1 MQSAS
6 WQKKGF
12 SLLEILVVIG
22 IIGILVL
29 STLPNYRHLVSS
41 WQAESAKISLMQAE
55 LKLKKWAIAHGDYL
69 GASPSTLG
77 ITKNENYKLN
87 LKILGPEQYQL
98 NAQNKSTGK
107 IIMLDEL

>member
-41 WQAESAKISLMQAE
+41 WQAEISLMQAE
-55 LKLKKWAIAHGDYL
+55 LKLKKWAIAHGNYL